1 MSGIRLFF
9 TGTIIVL
16 LIGAGVAW
24 VLSNQGII
32 PNVWAPSLGT
42 TFSVL
47 GVVVAFVQW
56 TLPLP
61 SSDTKASALSVKS
74 GRIQE
79 IFVKQIYDRLAEG
92 TGSLIVYAKRE
103 NIGENIEAVHDSPNP
118 KRLYET
124 LGASIVERIVD
135 GRPLA
140 AAVFPNLK
148 PDTYRVRGLGNSED
162 ITVSPGGVSEVDWRR
177 NSRQEKEKAK
187 QQQRSQA
194 GLRLRAVMIG
204 LGGVLFLVHSYL
216 QVPYLDIAGI
226 ILMGQGVVNLLS
238 SLILDWLGWLQD
250 DDAGAAGRTGIFMLE
265 LGGVLYLVHRYLM
278 APYLDIAGF
287 IVGGLGVV
295 VLIITIIIT
304 IVDGW

>member
-1 MSGIRLFF
+1 MSRIRLFF
-9 TGTIIVL
+9 TGLTICL
-16 LIGAGVAW
+16 LVGAGAAW
-24 VLSNQGII
+24 ILSNEGII
-32 PNVWAPSLGT
+32 SNSWAPTLGT
-42 TFSVL
+42 AFSVL
-47 GVVVAFVQW
+47 GVVVAFFQW
-56 TLPLP
+56 TVPLP
-61 SSDTKASALSVKS
+61 SSDPKASALSVKS
-74 GRIQE
+74 GHIQE
-79 IFVKQIYDRLAEG
+79 IFVKQVYDRLTAG
-92 TGSLIVYAKRE
+92 NGALIVYTRGE
-103 NIGENIEAVHDSPNP
+103 NIGENIRADSNQ
-118 KRLYET
+118 
-124 LGASIVERIVD
+124 ANIVERIVD
-135 GRPLA
+135 GRPLV
-140 AAVFPNLK
+140 AAVFPSLK
-148 PDTYRVRGLGNSED
+148 PDNYFVSGPEHSEL
-162 ITVSPGGVSEVDWRR
+162 ITVPSGGVAEVDWRR
-177 NSRQEKEKAK
+177 NTKKEKEKAK
-187 QQQRSQA
+187 QRQRTQA
-194 GLRLRAVMIG
+194 ALRLRAVMIG